1 MLASAAVHMPQDLGA
16 NMAESYPL
24 AVPTNR
30 GAAQIEITQ
39 TDVVAATASPFTGST
54 QVVRRQGQ
62 WWGLNVTLPPMDR
75 TDARQWRSML
85 LRLRG
90 KFGTFLIGDPDAATP
105 AGTAASAPG
114 TPLVKGASQT
124 GSYLVIDGAPA
135 GSAGYL
141 LSGDYIQL
149 GSGASSRLHL
159 VLEDA
164 PSDGSGNVTLNLW
177 PDLRTSPADN
187 AAVVVSSAKG
197 HFRRA
202 DNVLPVSIDDMSI
215 YGLTFSAI
223 EAL

>member
-1 MLASAAVHMPQDLGA
+1 MPQDLGA
-16 NMAESYPL
+16 DMAESYPL
-24 AVPTNR
+24 ALPTHTGIR
-30 GAAQIEITQ
+30 SIELTAI
-39 TDVVAATASPFTGST
+39 DVVAATVSPFTGST

-62 WWGLNVTLPPMDR
+62 WWSASVTLPAMKR
-75 TDARQWRSML
+75 VDAVYWITFLR
-85 LRLRG
+85 RLRG
-90 KFGTFLIGDPDAATP
+90 MYGTFLMGDPDAATP

-114 TPLVKGASQT
+114 TPVVKGASQT

-149 GSGASSRLHL
+149 GTGTASRLHQ
-159 VLEDA
+159 VQEDA
-164 PSDGSGNVTLNLW
+164 ASDGSGNVTLNLW

-202 DNVLPVSIDDMSI
+202 DNSQPASANEASI